1 MTRSKKWMLSVV
13 ALVLMAAVAAPA
25 LAAGPLKV
33 YILAGQSNMEGA
45 GRISMDVNRNEGK
58 GSLEYVVKDPTMTAR
73 TKHTVDA
80 AGKFIVRKD
89 VWICYGER
97 KGGLTAGY
105 GARKTS
111 IGPEFAFGHAM
122 GEAHDQPVLII
133 KTAWGGKSL
142 QKDFRPPSSGLP
154 SEAELKEI
162 LAKTNANKK
171 KRNEPQV
178 TLDDIKASYG
188 PYYRDMLKIV
198 KGILGDIKAHY
209 PAYDGKGYE
218 IAGFGWHQGWNDG
231 CSAPAVAE
239 YEQNMANF
247 IRDVRKALGKPNLPF
262 VIADSG
268 FGGVN
273 QKVDR
278 RLGIVKAQ
286 NAVAAY
292 PEFKGNV
299 FTVKTPGF
307 FRPKDQSPG
316 GHGYHWNENA
326 LTYFLIG
333 EAMGK
338 AMIDLSGP
346 AVKKVSHP
354 DTTGAGWK
362 PFLKADLSD
371 TIHPKGVWSV
381 TDGVLTATEDQNLW
395 SKKQYEDFIIDLEFK
410 TDEDTNSGVIVHCSD
425 TKAWIPN
432 SVEIQI
438 ADDHGK
444 WEKAPKSWQCG
455 GIFGHLP
462 ATRQKVVKKP
472 GQWNRYTV
480 TCKGKI
486 ITVVLNGEQTCEMDM
501 SKWTS
506 AKKNPDGSDI
516 PGWLNK
522 PKAGLPLK
530 GHVGF
535 QGKHAGAPI
544 YFRNIKIKEL

>member
-1 MTRSKKWMLSVV
+1 MTVSKKWMASVIVLAMMV
-13 ALVLMAAVAAPA
+13 AAAVPA
-25 LAAGPLKV
+25 LAGPADKAGSGPLKV
-33 YILAGQSNMEGA
+33 FILAGQSNMEGA
-45 GRISMDVNRNEGK
+45 GAIKMNPARNGGK

-89 VWICYGER
+89 VWICYGQR
-97 KGGLTAGY
+97 KGGLSAGY

-111 IGPEFAFGHAM
+111 IGPEFAFGHAV
-122 GEAHDQPVLII
+122 GEALGEQVLII

-142 QKDFRPPSSGLP
+142 QKDFRPPSSGG
-154 SEAELKEI
+154 
-162 LAKTNANKK
+162 T
-171 KRNEPQV
+171 V
-178 TLDDIKASYG
+178 G
-188 PYYRDMLKIV
+188 PFYTDMLKIV
-198 KGILGDIKAHY
+198 KDILGDIKAHY
-209 PAYDGKGYE
+209 PGYEGKGYV

-231 CSAPAVAE
+231 CGVAATAE
-239 YEQNMANF
+239 YEKNMANF
-247 IRDVRKALGKPNLPF
+247 IRDVRKALGVKGLPF

-273 QKVDR
+273 QKVAR

-292 PEFKGNV
+292 DEFKGNV
-299 FTVKTPGF
+299 FTVRTQGF

-333 EAMGK
+333 EAMGAEMLKLTGGGAAVASK
-338 AMIDLSGP
+338 A
-346 AVKKVSHP
+346 SHP
-354 DTTGAGWK
+354 DTSGPGWK
-362 PFLKADLSD
+362 AFLKADLSD
-371 TIHPKGVWSV
+371 TIAPKGNVWSV
-381 TDGVLTATEDQNLW
+381 TDGVLTATKDQNLW

-425 TKAWIPN
+425 TGRWIPN
-432 SVEIQI
+432 SVEVQI

-455 GIFGHLP
+455 AIFGHLP

-472 GQWNRYTV
+472 GQWNRYTI
-480 TCKGKI
+480 TCKGTI
-486 ITVVLNGEQTCEMDM
+486 ITVVLNGEQTCVMDM

-506 AKKNPDGSDI
+506 AKTNPDGSKI

-522 PKAGLPLK
+522 PKATLPLK

>member
-1 MTRSKKWMLSVV
+1 MRTMRTLAVF
-13 ALVLMAAVAAPA
+13 ALAAAVAVGSAGPA
-25 LAAGPLKV
+25 SAGPADKAGKGPLKV
-33 YILAGQSNMEGA
+33 FILAGQSNMAGA
-45 GRISMDVNRNEGK
+45 GTIKMNPSRNGGK
-58 GSLEYVVKDPTMTAR
+58 GTLEYVVKDPTMKAR

-80 AGKFIVRKD
+80 DGNFVTRKD
-89 VWICYGER
+89 VWICYGRR

-105 GARKTS
+105 GGRKTS
-111 IGPEFAFGHAM
+111 IGPEFAFGHAV
-122 GEAHDQPVLII
+122 GEALDNQVLLI

-142 QKDFRPPSSGLP
+142 QKDFRPPSSGD
-154 SEAELKEI
+154 AVG
-162 LAKTNANKK
+162 A
-171 KRNEPQV
+171 
-178 TLDDIKASYG
+178 
-188 PYYRDMLKIV
+188 YYTDMLKIV

-239 YEQNMANF
+239 YEKNMANF
-247 IRDVRKALGKPNLPF
+247 IRDVRKDLGAPNLPF

-268 FGGVN
+268 FGGIN
-273 QKVDR
+273 QRVGR

-292 PEFKGNV
+292 DEFKGNV

-307 FRPKDQSPG
+307 FRPPSESPSRQ
-316 GHGYHWNENA
+316 GYHWNGNA

-333 EAMGK
+333 EAMAK
-338 AMIDLSGP
+338 AMLKLSSPRP
-346 AVKKVSHP
+346 AANHP

-362 PFLKADLSD
+362 AFLKADLSD

-381 TDGVLTATEDQNLW
+381 TNGVLTATRDQNIW
-395 SKKQYEDFIIDLEFK
+395 SKKQYDDFIIDLEFK
-410 TDEDTNSGVIVHCSD
+410 TAANTNSGVIVHCSD
-425 TKAWIPN
+425 TKRWIPN

-444 WEKAPKSWQCG
+444 WAGSPKSWQCG
-455 GIFGHLP
+455 AIFGHLA
-462 ATRQKVVKKP
+462 ATRQKVVRKP
-472 GQWNRYTV
+472 GQWNRFTI

-486 ITVVLNGEQTCEMDM
+486 ITVVLNGEQVAVMDM

-506 AKKNPDGSDI
+506 ARKNPDGSGI

-522 PKAGLPLK
+522 AKAGLPLK